1 MADEVKNEDNDMPIT
16 PQEALQRTIEHREIF
31 HDEMLHLMRLIMRG
45 ELSPVMTA
53 AIVTGLRVK
62 KETIGEITAAAQVMR
77 EFSTKVLVA
86 DKKHLV
92 DIVGTGGDGS
102 HTFNISTCTM
112 FVAAAAGARVSKHGG
127 RSVSSKSGSA
137 DVLEALGADINLPPE
152 AIARCIAETGLGF
165 MFAPNHHPAMKNV
178 APVRK
183 ELGVRTIFNILG
195 PLTNPAD
202 APNILMG
209 VFHSDL
215 VGIQVR
221 ALQRL
226 GAQHA
231 LVVYGKDGMDEVSL
245 GASTLVGELKDG
257 VVREYEIHPE
267 DFGLTMAGSR
277 ALKVETPQQS
287 MALLRGV
294 LDGRPGPARDIVL
307 LNAATALYAA
317 DVAPSISEGLVQART
332 ALDSGAA
339 RARLDRFVE
348 QTQALAAEHS
358 KKAAA

>member
-1 MADEVKNEDNDMPIT
+1 MPIT

-45 ELSPVMTA
+45 ELSPVMLS

-77 EFSTKVLVA
+77 EFSTKVEVA
-86 DKKHLV
+86 DTRHLV

-137 DVLEALGADINLPPE
+137 DVLEALGADINLTPA
-152 AIARCIAETGLGF
+152 AIARCIADVGIGF
-165 MFAPNHHPAMKNV
+165 MFSPNHHPAMKNV

-183 ELGVRTIFNILG
+183 ELGVRTMFNILG
-195 PLTNPAD
+195 PLTNPAG

-226 GAQHA
+226 GASHA

-245 GASTLVGELKDG
+245 GAATLVGELKDG
-257 VVREYEIHPE
+257 VIREYEIHPE
-267 DFGLTMAGSR
+267 DFGLAMAGSR
-277 ALKVETPQQS
+277 ALKVETPQES

-294 LDGRPGPARDIVL
+294 LAGDAGPARDIVL
-307 LNAATALYAA
+307 LNAAAALYAA
-317 DVAPSISEGLVQART
+317 DVVATIDEGLARARG

-339 RARLDRFVE
+339 RARLDQFVDR
-348 QTQALAAEHS
+348 TQALAAEG
-358 KKAAA
+358 KNTP